1 MDTLE
6 QLKTKGSSE
15 TLKAMEGK
23 DRQAPETFSGVA
35 SSLMRQ
41 QQKYIADVLTDKP
54 VSIYA
59 MDDYPAIR
67 KQLFNNVLD
76 ALDKRFPLYNDKY
89 VLALENVGYDDPE
102 DISIEDQKK
111 AIMEGKSVS
120 RRVRGNWVLKDAATD
135 KVLQRTGR
143 MTLMRVPYMTE
154 RGTFIRNGHEY
165 TFNSIM
171 RLEPGV
177 YTKKKNDDEISAQFN
192 IKKGTGAGFSLK
204 FTPSTGVFNVTRM
217 SSNAP
222 AYTVFRDLGVTDEQ
236 MKAAWGDELFE
247 KNKLAG
253 STEKA
258 KLQANKIYNM

>member
-177 YTKKKNDDEISAQFN
+177 YTKKKNDDGTMQFKICIESNNLLKEI
-192 IKKGTGAGFSLK
+192 KERYGA
-204 FTPSTGVFNVTRM
+204 
-217 SSNAP
+217 
-222 AYTVFRDLGVTDEQ
+222 
-236 MKAAWGDELFE
+236 
-247 KNKLAG
+247 NKLHRLHTRLSVEYQG
-253 STEKA
+253 ILDSSVKTVDSETF
-258 KLQANKIYNM
+258 QEFP